1 MPKLNANS
9 VPSYRLHRQSGQAIV
24 TLNGRDNLLGTHGT
38 AASKAEY
45 NRRIAEWIANG
56 RRLPQA
62 VPDLSIGELIAR
74 YREHAGTYYRHPDGT
89 PTSEVDNI
97 RQAMKPLRLLY
108 GKLAAAEFSPLKLQA
123 LRETMMHPIE
133 GRGWSRKN
141 INRAVNRIRGM
152 FKWAAASELAPAS
165 VHHGFLTSTVKA
177 MIQLQRLTG
186 ARPGEI
192 CTMRIGDLQRT
203 GEVWTYRL
211 QQHKTQH
218 HGRQRAISIGP
229 RAQHV
234 LKPFLL
240 RIDPSAYI
248 FSPADAVAEM
258 RQRRSENR
266 KTPIGHGNRR
276 GTNVKRRPKRTPST
290 SYDVAAY
297 RRAITRACDVA
308 DVWAK
313 GGQIVANDERIIS
326 RWHPHQLRHTA
337 ATDIRRQFG
346 LEAAQHVLGHAS
358 VDMTQV
364 YAERNQ
370 EIARAVAAK
379 IG

>member
-1 MPKLNANS
+1 
-9 VPSYRLHRQSGQAIV
+9 
-24 TLNGRDNLLGTHGT
+24 
-38 AASKAEY
+38 
-45 NRRIAEWIANG
+45 
-56 RRLPQA
+56 
-62 VPDLSIGELIAR
+62 
-74 YREHAGTYYRHPDGT
+74 
-89 PTSEVDNI
+89 
-97 RQAMKPLRLLY
+97 
-108 GKLAAAEFSPLKLQA
+108 
-123 LRETMMHPIE
+123 MHPIE

-165 VHHGFLTSTVKA
+165 VHHGLMAVAGLKVGRCEARETEPIQPVADSIVDAVLPFLTSTVKA